1 MPLTALK
8 VKKAGPGK
16 HADVHGLYLVVRP
29 NGGRSWMLRYQ
40 HRGRRRDFGL
50 GPVHDVSLAEAR
62 AAAMDIRKM
71 IRAGLDPVEQRG
83 LKRPSRASRPT
94 FEVVT
99 RKCYD
104 SLRKGWKDRRN
115 ASWIS
120 SFENHV
126 FPLIG
131 SKSVDAID
139 SKAALSVMEPIW
151 LTIPDTARKIL
162 QRIGAVLDY
171 AHIKGMIAQPVSLRS
186 VHKGLP
192 RQTRQVQ
199 HRQAMP
205 YKDVPPFMA
214 KLMAL
219 TPTVGRDALRLT
231 VLTAARSGEVRN
243 AVWGEFD
250 LDNAIWSIPAA
261 RMKMKEGHVVPLAS
275 AAVALLRRLH
285 REQLAL
291 DGEVRP
297 ERLIFTHFGHR
308 AISDVT
314 MLKALRDMGI
324 EGITVHG
331 FRSSFTDW
339 AAEQTNV
346 AKDVVEKALAHK
358 VPSLVE
364 AAYRR
369 TDFFDKRRALM
380 AQWSEFVSSAAI
392 NGWGGPLP
400 KRLWENA
407 SLLSE
412 PMPGR

>member
-8 VKKAGPGK
+8 VKKAGPGR
-16 HADVHGLYLVVRP
+16 HADGHGLYLVVKP
-29 NGGRSWMLRYQ
+29 SGSRSWMLRYQ
-40 HRGRRRDFGL
+40 HKGRRRDFGL

-62 AAAMDIRKM
+62 VAAMDIRKM
-71 IRAGLDPVEQRG
+71 VRAGVDPVEQRG

-94 FEVVT
+94 FEVVA
-99 RKCYD
+99 RKCYE

-115 ASWIS
+115 ASWIA

-131 SKSVDAID
+131 SKPIDAID

-186 VHKGLP
+186 VRKGLP

-205 YKDVPPFMA
+205 YRDVPGFMA

-219 TPTVGRDALRLT
+219 MPSVGRDALKLT
-231 VLTAARSGEVRN
+231 VLTATRSGEVRN

-250 LDNAIWSIPAA
+250 LDKAIWSIPAE
-261 RMKMKEGHVVPLAS
+261 RMKMKESHVVPLAP
-275 AAVALLRRLH
+275 AAVALMRRLH
-285 REQLAL
+285 DEQLVL
-291 DGEVRP
+291 DGEAKP
-297 ERLIFTHFGHR
+297 ERLIFTHYGAR

-314 MLKALRDMGI
+314 MLKAVRDMGI

-331 FRSSFTDW
+331 FRSSFADW

-346 AKDVVEKALAHK
+346 AKEVVEKALAHK
-358 VPSLVE
+358 VPNAVE

-369 TDFFDKRRALM
+369 TDFFDKRRSLM
-380 AQWSEFVSSAAI
+380 DDWATF
-392 NGWGGPLP
+392 
-400 KRLWENA
+400 
-407 SLLSE
+407 
-412 PMPGR
+412 MT

>member
-8 VKKAGPGK
+8 VKKVGPGK
-16 HADVHGLYLVVRP
+16 HADLHGLYLIVQP
-29 NGGRSWMLRYQ
+29 SGTRSWMLRYQ
-40 HRGRRRDFGL
+40 HKGRRRDYGL

-62 AAAMDIRKM
+62 VAAMEVRKM
-71 IRAGLDPVEQRG
+71 VRAGLDPVEQRG

-94 FEVVT
+94 FEVVA
-99 RKCYD
+99 RKCYA

-115 ASWIS
+115 ASWIA

-131 SKSVDAID
+131 SKPIDAID
-139 SKAALSVMEPIW
+139 SKDALSVMEPIW

-186 VHKGLP
+186 VRKGLP

-205 YKDVPPFMA
+205 YKDVPAFMA
-214 KLMAL
+214 KPMAL
-219 TPTVGRDALRLT
+219 TPSVGRDALKLT
-231 VLTAARSGEVRN
+231 VLTATRSGEVRN
-243 AVWGEFD
+243 AAWSEFD
-250 LDNAIWSIPAA
+250 LEKAVWSIPAE
-261 RMKMKEGHVVPLAS
+261 RMKMKESHVVPLAP
-275 AAVALLRRLH
+275 AAVALMRRL
-285 REQLAL
+285 RDEQLAL
-291 DGEVRP
+291 DGEVKP
-297 ERLIFTHFGHR
+297 ERLIFTHYGAR

-331 FRSSFTDW
+331 FRSSFADW

-346 AKDVVEKALAHK
+346 AKEIVEKALAHK
-358 VPSLVE
+358 VPNAVE

-369 TDFFDKRRALM
+369 TDFFDKRRTLM
-380 AQWSEFVSSAAI
+380 ARWAAFVTQTV
-392 NGWGGPLP
+392 
-400 KRLWENA
+400 
-407 SLLSE
+407 
-412 PMPGR
+412 

>member
-16 HADVHGLYLVVRP
+16 HADVHGLYLIVRP
-29 NGGRSWMLRYQ
+29 NGRRSWMLRYQ
-40 HRGRRRDFGL
+40 HKGRRRDFGL
-50 GPVHDVSLAEAR
+50 GPVHDVSLTEAR
-62 AAAMDIRKM
+62 VAAMDIRKM
-71 IRAGLDPVEQRG
+71 VRAGLDPVEQRG
-83 LKRPSRASRPT
+83 LKRPNRASRPT
-94 FEVVT
+94 FEVAA
-99 RKCYD
+99 RKCYE

-131 SKSVDAID
+131 SKPVDAID

-186 VHKGLP
+186 VRKGLP
-192 RQTRQVQ
+192 RQTRLVQ

-205 YKDVPPFMA
+205 YQDVPAFMV
-214 KLMAL
+214 KLMSL
-219 TPTVGRDALRLT
+219 MPSVGRDALKLT
-231 VLTAARSGEVRN
+231 VLTATRSGEVRN

-250 LDNAIWSIPAA
+250 LDDGIWSIPAA
-261 RMKMKEGHVVPLAS
+261 RMKMKEAHVVPLAP
-275 AAVALLRRLH
+275 AAVALLQRL
-285 REQLAL
+285 RAEQLAL
-291 DGEVRP
+291 DGEVKP
-297 ERLIFTHFGHR
+297 NRLVFTHFGAR

-314 MLKALRDMGI
+314 MLKALRDMGVD
-324 EGITVHG
+324 GITVHG
-331 FRSSFTDW
+331 FRSSFADW

-346 AKDVVEKALAHK
+346 ATEVVEKALAHK
-358 VPSLVE
+358 VPNAVE

-369 TDFFDKRRALM
+369 TDFFEKRRTLM
-380 AQWSEFVSSAAI
+380 REWAAFVT
-392 NGWGGPLP
+392 
-400 KRLWENA
+400 K
-407 SLLSE
+407 
-412 PMPGR
+412 

>member
-1 MPLTALK
+1 MK

-16 HADVHGLYLVVRP
+16 HADLHGLYLIVQP
-29 NGGRSWMLRYQ
+29 SGTRSWMLRYQ
-40 HRGRRRDFGL
+40 HKGRRRDYGL
-50 GPVHDVSLAEAR
+50 GPIHDVSLAEAR
-62 AAAMDIRKM
+62 VAAMEVRKM
-71 IRAGLDPVEQRG
+71 VRAGLDPVEQRG
-83 LKRPSRASRPT
+83 LKRPSRTSRPT
-94 FEVVT
+94 FEVVA
-99 RKCYD
+99 RKCYE

-115 ASWIS
+115 ASWIA

-131 SKSVDAID
+131 SKPIDAID

-186 VHKGLP
+186 VRKGLP

-205 YKDVPPFMA
+205 YKDVPAFMK

-219 TPTVGRDALRLT
+219 TPTVGRDALKLT
-231 VLTAARSGEVRN
+231 VLTATRSGEVRN

-250 LDNAIWSIPAA
+250 LDKAVWSIPAE
-261 RMKMKEGHVVPLAS
+261 RMKMKEPHVVPLAP
-275 AAVALLRRLH
+275 AAVALMRRL
-285 REQLAL
+285 RDEQLVL
-291 DGEVRP
+291 DGEVKP
-297 ERLIFTHFGHR
+297 GRLIFTHYGAR

-324 EGITVHG
+324 AGITVHG
-331 FRSSFTDW
+331 FRSSFADW

-346 AKDVVEKALAHK
+346 AKEIVEKALAHK
-358 VPSLVE
+358 VPNTVE

-369 TDFFDKRRALM
+369 TDFFEKRRALG
-380 AQWSEFVSSAAI
+380 FVDKA
-392 NGWGGPLP
+392 
-400 KRLWENA
+400 
-407 SLLSE
+407 
-412 PMPGR
+412 

>member
-1 MPLTALK
+1 MRLTALK

-29 NGGRSWMLRYQ
+29 NGGRSWMLRCQ
-40 HRGRRRDFGL
+40 HKGRRRDFGL

-62 AAAMDIRKM
+62 VAAMDIRKM
-71 IRAGLDPVEQRG
+71 VRAGLDPVDQRG

-94 FEVVT
+94 FEVVA
-99 RKCYD
+99 RKCYE

-131 SKSVDAID
+131 SKPIDAID

-186 VHKGLP
+186 VRKGLP
-192 RQTRQVQ
+192 RQTRLVQ

-205 YKDVPPFMA
+205 YQDVPAFMA
-214 KLMAL
+214 KLMSL
-219 TPTVGRDALRLT
+219 MPSVGRDALKLT
-231 VLTAARSGEVRN
+231 VLTATRSGEVRN

-250 LDNAIWSIPAA
+250 LDNGIWSIPAA
-261 RMKMKEGHVVPLAS
+261 RMKMKEAHVVPLAPP
-275 AAVALLRRLH
+275 AVALLQRL
-285 REQLAL
+285 RAEQLAL

-297 ERLIFTHFGHR
+297 NRLVFTHFGAR

-324 EGITVHG
+324 GRITVHG

-346 AKDVVEKALAHK
+346 AREVVEKALAHK
-358 VPSLVE
+358 VPSAVE

-369 TDFFDKRRALM
+369 TDFFEKRLALM
-380 AQWSEFVSSAAI
+380 GTWSKF
-392 NGWGGPLP
+392 LF
-400 KRLWENA
+400 RD
-407 SLLSE
+407 
-412 PMPGR
+412 

>member
-40 HRGRRRDFGL
+40 HKGRRRDFGL

-71 IRAGLDPVEQRG
+71 VRAGLDPVEQRG

-94 FEVVT
+94 FEAVA
-99 RKCYD
+99 RKCYE

-131 SKSVDAID
+131 SKPVDTID

-186 VHKGLP
+186 VRKGLP
-192 RQTRQVQ
+192 RQTRLVQ

-205 YKDVPPFMA
+205 YQEIPAFMA
-214 KLMAL
+214 KLMSL
-219 TPTVGRDALRLT
+219 MPSVGRDALQLT
-231 VLTAARSGEVRN
+231 VLTATRSGEVRN

-250 LDNAIWSIPAA
+250 LDNGIWCIPAA
-261 RMKMKEGHVVPLAS
+261 RMKMKEAHIVPLAP
-275 AAVALLRRLH
+275 AAITLLERL
-285 REQLAL
+285 RAEQLAL
-291 DGEVRP
+291 DGEVKP
-297 ERLIFTHFGHR
+297 DRLVFTHFGAR

-331 FRSSFTDW
+331 FRSSFADW

-346 AKDVVEKALAHK
+346 AKEVVEKALAHK
-358 VPSLVE
+358 VPNAVE

-369 TDFFDKRRALM
+369 TDFFDKRRKLM
-380 AQWSEFVSSAAI
+380 SEWAWFI
-392 NGWGGPLP
+392 T
-400 KRLWENA
+400 
-407 SLLSE
+407 
-412 PMPGR
+412 

>member
-8 VKKAGPGK
+8 VKKAGPGR
-16 HADVHGLYLVVRP
+16 HADVHGLYLIVQP
-29 NGGRSWMLRYQ
+29 SGSRSWMLRYQ
-40 HRGRRRDFGL
+40 HKGRRRDFGL

-62 AAAMDIRKM
+62 VTAMELRK
-71 IRAGLDPVEQRG
+71 IVRAGLDPVEQRG

-94 FEVVT
+94 FEAVA
-99 RKCYD
+99 RKCYE

-131 SKSVDAID
+131 SKPVDVID
-139 SKAALSVMEPIW
+139 SKGALAVMEPIW

-186 VHKGLP
+186 VRKGLP
-192 RQTRQVQ
+192 RQTRQVE

-205 YKDVPPFMA
+205 YADVPSFLA

-219 TPTVGRDALRLT
+219 TPSVGRDALKLT
-231 VLTAARSGEVRN
+231 VLTACRSGEVRN
-243 AVWGEFD
+243 AVWAEFD
-250 LDNAIWSIPAA
+250 LERAVWSIPAV
-261 RMKMKEGHVVPLAS
+261 RMKMKEAHVVPLAP
-275 AAVALLRRLH
+275 AAVLLLRRLY

-291 DGEVRP
+291 DGEVRAD
-297 ERLIFTHFGHR
+297 RLIFTHFGAR

-324 EGITVHG
+324 DGITVHG
-331 FRSSFTDW
+331 FRSSFADW

-346 AKDVVEKALAHK
+346 AKEVVEKALAHK
-358 VPSLVE
+358 VPNAVE

-369 TDFFDKRRALM
+369 TDFFDRRRALM
-380 AQWSEFVSSAAI
+380 SDWATFV
-392 NGWGGPLP
+392 G
-400 KRLWENA
+400 ENA
-407 SLLSE
+407 VSNE
-412 PMPGR
+412 R

>member
-1 MPLTALK
+1 MSLTALK

-16 HADVHGLYLVVRP
+16 HADLHGLYLVVQP
-29 NGGRSWMLRYQ
+29 SGTRSWMLRCQ
-40 HRGRRRDFGL
+40 HKGRRRDYGL

-62 AAAMDIRKM
+62 VAAMEVRKM
-71 IRAGLDPVEQRG
+71 VRAGLDPVEQRG

-94 FEVVT
+94 FEVVA
-99 RKCYD
+99 RKCYE

-115 ASWIS
+115 ASWVA

-126 FPLIG
+126 FPIIG
-131 SKSVDAID
+131 SKPIDAID

-151 LTIPDTARKIL
+151 LTIPDTAKKIL

-186 VHKGLP
+186 VRKGLP

-205 YKDVPPFMA
+205 YKDVPAFMA

-231 VLTAARSGEVRN
+231 VLTATRSGEVRN

-250 LDNAIWSIPAA
+250 LDMAIWSIPAE
-261 RMKMKEGHVVPLAS
+261 RMKMKEPHVVPLGP
-275 AAVALLRRLH
+275 AAVALMRRLH
-285 REQLAL
+285 EEQLAL
-291 DGEVRP
+291 DGEVKP
-297 ERLIFTHFGHR
+297 KRLIFTHYGAR

-331 FRSSFTDW
+331 FRSSFADW

-346 AKDVVEKALAHK
+346 AKEIVEKALAHK
-358 VPSLVE
+358 VPNAVE

-369 TDFFDKRRALM
+369 TDFCDKRRTLM
-380 AQWSEFVSSAAI
+380 ARWAAFVMQSV
-392 NGWGGPLP
+392 
-400 KRLWENA
+400 
-407 SLLSE
+407 
-412 PMPGR
+412 

>member
-8 VKKAGPGK
+8 VKKAGPGR
-16 HADVHGLYLVVRP
+16 HADVHGLYLIVRP

-40 HRGRRRDFGL
+40 HKGRRRDFGL

-62 AAAMDIRKM
+62 VAAMDLRKM

-83 LKRPSRASRPT
+83 LKKPSRASRPT
-94 FEVVT
+94 FEVVA
-99 RKCYD
+99 RKCYE

-131 SKSVDAID
+131 AKPVDAVD
-139 SKAALSVMEPIW
+139 SKVALAVMEPIW

-186 VHKGLP
+186 VRKGLP
-192 RQTRQVQ
+192 RQTRQVE

-205 YKDVPPFMA
+205 YHDVPAFIG

-219 TPTVGRDALRLT
+219 MPSVGRDALKLT
-231 VLTAARSGEVRN
+231 VLTACRSGEVRN

-250 LDNAIWSIPAA
+250 LDNGIWSIPAV
-261 RMKMKEGHVVPLAS
+261 RMKMKEAHIIPLAP
-275 AAVALLRRLH
+275 AAVVLLRRLY

-291 DGEVRP
+291 DGEVKP
-297 ERLIFTHFGHR
+297 DRLIFTHFGAR

-324 EGITVHG
+324 DGITVHG
-331 FRSSFTDW
+331 FRSSFADW

-346 AKDVVEKALAHK
+346 AKEVVEKALAHK
-358 VPSLVE
+358 VPNAVE

-369 TDFFDKRRALM
+369 TDFFDKRRVLM
-380 AQWSEFVSSAAI
+380 ADWAAFATSSMRA
-392 NGWGGPLP
+392 GERSCRP
-400 KRLWENA
+400 
-407 SLLSE
+407 
-412 PMPGR
+412 

>member
-16 HADVHGLYLVVRP
+16 HADLHGLYLIVQP
-29 NGGRSWMLRYQ
+29 SGTRSWMLRYQ
-40 HRGRRRDFGL
+40 HKGRRRDYGL

-62 AAAMDIRKM
+62 VAAMEVRKM
-71 IRAGLDPVEQRG
+71 VRAGLDPVEQRG
-83 LKRPSRASRPT
+83 LKCPSRASRPS

-99 RKCYD
+99 RKCYA

-115 ASWIS
+115 ASWIA

-131 SKSVDAID
+131 SKPIDVID

-162 QRIGAVLDY
+162 QRIGTVLDY

-186 VHKGLP
+186 VRKGLP
-192 RQTRQVQ
+192 RQTRQVR

-205 YKDVPPFMA
+205 YEDVPAFMK
-214 KLMAL
+214 KLMSL
-219 TPTVGRDALRLT
+219 TPSVGRDALQLT
-231 VLTAARSGEVRN
+231 VLTATRSGEVRN

-250 LDNAIWSIPAA
+250 LEKAIWAIPAE
-261 RMKMKEGHVVPLAS
+261 RMKMKEEHVVPLVP
-275 AAVALLRRLH
+275 AAVELMRRLCD
-285 REQLAL
+285 EQLVL
-291 DGEVRP
+291 DGEVKP
-297 ERLIFTHFGHR
+297 DRLVFTHYGAR

-314 MLKALRDMGI
+314 MLKALRDMSI

-331 FRSSFTDW
+331 FRSSFADW

-346 AKDVVEKALAHK
+346 AKEVVEKALAHK
-358 VPSLVE
+358 VPNAVE

-369 TDFFDKRRALM
+369 TDFFEKRQRLM
-380 AQWSEFVSSAAI
+380 HE
-392 NGWGGPLP
+392 WGGFIRGSHATNLNHLQSG
-400 KRLWENA
+400 KC
-407 SLLSE
+407 
-412 PMPGR
+412 